1 MQEAEMGL
9 TNLAMT
15 AGTSNAQY
23 SEDDKLLVKFQYE
36 TKEDE
41 QASREAGRPIFKEV
55 EYIDIQV
62 PGTRNRVNRP
72 VRPSDKSRFPRHY
85 QAFQLRQEQPQ
96 MDGTPLSEWPGV
108 TRSMAEELAFFKIHT
123 VEQLAGMADVNTSN
137 IKGAM
142 FMKQKAQAYL
152 DASKENSAALALAE
166 QKKENDK
173 LRAEMAELRAMMQSQ
188 GDEPKPR
195 RKRRTKAE
203 MEADKANT
211 E

>member
-9 TNLAMT
+9 TNMAMT

-23 SEDDKLLVKFQYE
+23 SEDDKLLVKFLYE

>member
-9 TNLAMT
+9 TNMAMT

-23 SEDDKLLVKFQYE
+23 SEDDKLLVKFLYE

-188 GDEPKPR
+188 GDNPKPR